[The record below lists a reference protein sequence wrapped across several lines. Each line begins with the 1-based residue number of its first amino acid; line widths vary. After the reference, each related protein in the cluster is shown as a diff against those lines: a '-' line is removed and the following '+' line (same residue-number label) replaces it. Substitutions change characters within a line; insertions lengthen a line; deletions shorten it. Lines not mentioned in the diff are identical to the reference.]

1 MTMLL
6 IVMTRSSFCDSDDHF
21 YDNYFDNNSND
32 DVGCGHGG
40 YHGVV
45 DGGGYEGGG
54 YHGGDDVKNFDSE
67 CIGE

>member
-1 MTMLL
+1 
-6 IVMTRSSFCDSDDHF
+6 MTRSSFCDSDDHF
-21 YDNYFDNNSND
+21 YDNYFDSNSN

-54 YHGGDDVKNFDSE
+54 YDGGDDGGDDVKNFDSE